1 MKKETRPKFIF
12 HIDVN
17 SAFLS
22 WSALEQ
28 LKEDPQSVDLR
39 RIPSA
44 VAGDVNNR
52 HGIITAKS
60 IPAKA
65 YGIQTAEPVV
75 SALEKCPQLVLVKGD
90 FLAYRRYSDA
100 FISLLRE
107 YSPILQQLSID
118 EAFLDVTAR
127 CSGKGECGR
136 QQAIALAHEMRKQIY
151 DNLGFTVNVGIAQ
164 NKLLAKMASD
174 FTKPDRV
181 HTLFPEELN
190 EKFLP
195 LPIEELYG
203 CGPSTAKRLRTLGLC
218 TIGEV
223 AECSLEILQS
233 HLGKKAGQ
241 YIYEST
247 HGIGSDV
254 VQTEKRKAKS
264 YSNET
269 TTPVNVTGDNYDSMG
284 MPIVEKLAAQV
295 STRLQRDGVVAK
307 TIFVQVKTREF
318 QRYSRQT
325 TLLRGINRA
334 EEMAHVAKMLLDEL
348 LLGPE
353 GLFARGEQIR
363 LLGVGGSHLD
373 DGKYNQLTLWDLADA
388 QKEYQEE
395 RQKEQKQQ
403 KAENMMEKIRQRF
416 GDDAISKG
424 QS

>member
-1 MKKETRPKFIF
+1 MLFR
-12 HIDVN
+12 
-17 SAFLS
+17 S
-22 WSALEQ
+22 
-28 LKEDPQSVDLR
+28 
-39 RIPSA
+39 
-44 VAGDVNNR
+44 
-52 HGIITAKS
+52 
-60 IPAKA
+60 
-65 YGIQTAEPVV
+65 
-75 SALEKCPQLVLVKGD
+75 
-90 FLAYRRYSDA
+90 
-100 FISLLRE
+100 
-107 YSPILQQLSID
+107 QLSID

-264 YSNET
+264 VNLFLRNTKQKFPLITPMSAEKRIPT
-269 TTPVNVTGDNYDSMG
+269 TAKKRRPKVYFFLRAAGFKFSAGGNYGFCCTSR
-284 MPIVEKLAAQV
+284 
-295 STRLQRDGVVAK
+295 TRRTDRPK
-307 TIFVQVKTREF
+307 
-318 QRYSRQT
+318 
-325 TLLRGINRA
+325 
-334 EEMAHVAKMLLDEL
+334 
-348 LLGPE
+348 
-353 GLFARGEQIR
+353 
-363 LLGVGGSHLD
+363 
-373 DGKYNQLTLWDLADA
+373 
-388 QKEYQEE
+388 
-395 RQKEQKQQ
+395 
-403 KAENMMEKIRQRF
+403 
-416 GDDAISKG
+416 
-424 QS
+424 